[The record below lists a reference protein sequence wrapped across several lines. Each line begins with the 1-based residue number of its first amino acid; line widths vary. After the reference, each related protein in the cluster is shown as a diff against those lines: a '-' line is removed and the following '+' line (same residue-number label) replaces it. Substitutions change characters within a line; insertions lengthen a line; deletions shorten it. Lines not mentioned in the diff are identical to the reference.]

1 MYDIFL
7 SYSSKDRGRVRAVF
21 EALTQQGWSVFWDHL
36 SIKTGAN
43 WRSKIEKE
51 IKNSRCVIVVWS
63 KDSIHSEF
71 VLEEAEIAKKRKVL
85 IPIAIDP
92 VELPF
97 GFSQRQTLNFPA
109 LHTKSAEPVFKK
121 LCAEVRQLLDQT
133 QQLSAAPELSRSPPP
148 IFRRLFYLALVLL
161 VIGWGYAV
169 LTSTQHSVAVP
180 KLEQRSLAALKSSG
194 KLYIGTRN
202 DVPPMGFTDDK
213 GELIG
218 IDIELAKVL
227 ASSLGLEPKWV
238 VFKDIKQ
245 REELLID
252 RKVDVII
259 SSYSITAERMQQVA
273 LSSPYFN
280 SASVIMIRMSDQ
292 ERLNS
297 YQDLAQKKIAVLK
310 NSINAQTIKALAP
323 TANQQSIE
331 GSMMQGYQ
339 QLAAQTVDAVVYDKP
354 MIEYFIANHPHKNFM
369 IMQGRPLDPNDYAI
383 GVNLADSELLAHINQ
398 LLDYLNKTGELQ
410 KLAAKYSTASLIV
423 EAAQQVE
430 VTTDYTVKSGDTLSM
445 IAFKVYGDPSL
456 WEIIYAYNFQLK
468 LIEYASLIRAGQTIK
483 IPKRT
488 QVD

>member
-21 EALTQQGWSVFWDHL
+21 EALTKQGWSVFWDHL

-97 GFSQRQTLNFPA
+97 GFSQRQTLNFPV

-121 LCAEVRQLLDQT
+121 LCEAVRQLLDQT
-133 QQLSAAPELSRSPPP
+133 KQPPEAPALSHPSPP
-148 IFRRLFYLALVLL
+148 IFRWLFYLALVLL
-161 VIGWGYAV
+161 VIGGGYMA
-169 LTSTQHSVAVP
+169 LAPQSKQ
-180 KLEQRSLAALKSSG
+180 KSLAELNSSG

-218 IDIELAKVL
+218 IDIELAKAL
-227 ASSLGLEPKWV
+227 ANSLGLEPKWV

-245 REELLID
+245 REELLVD

-280 SASVIMIRMSDQ
+280 SASVIMIRVSDQ

-310 NSINAQTIKALAP
+310 NSINAATITALAP
-323 TANQQSIE
+323 TANQQPIE

-339 QLAAQTVDAVVYDKP
+339 QLAAKTVDAVVYDKP
-354 MIEYFIANHPHKNFM
+354 MIEYFIANHPNKKFM
-369 IMQGRPLDPNDYAI
+369 IMHGRPLDPNDYAI
-383 GVNLADSELLAHINQ
+383 GVNLADSELLVYINQ
-398 LLDYLNKTGELQ
+398 FLDRLNKTGVLQ
-410 KLAAKYSTASLIV
+410 KLAAKYSTASLVV
-423 EAAQQVE
+423 EAAQSVE
-430 VTTDYTVKSGDTLSM
+430 AATDYTVKSGDTLSM

-456 WEIIYAYNFQLK
+456 WEAIYAYNYQLK
-468 LIEYASLIRAGQTIK
+468 LIKYASQIRTGQTLK